1 MSATHECSTN
11 GRVENGKR
19 KKNDVRSKD
28 LFSTLYVQS
37 PALEF
42 REIGVQTGAHEAD
55 SDGSKQSKA
64 INKHYRMLDDRKQ
77 ETTIGREAEY
87 EGGVE
92 RKHFI

>member
-37 PALEF
+37 PALDF

-64 INKHYRMLDDRKQ
+64 INKHSRMLDDRKQ

-87 EGGVE
+87 EGGAE